1 MIPPVL
7 VDDLLHDRD
16 RKALRALHGALE
28 LPRLEQV
35 TYRTGIQ
42 PRIAP
47 PPRNAYSV
55 SKHYY
60 THISI
65 RPHAKKRSNPFLH
78 LYASLLN

>member
-47 PPRNAYSV
+47 P
-55 SKHYY
+55 
-60 THISI
+60 T
-65 RPHAKKRSNPFLH
+65 KRIFSF
-78 LYASLLN
+78 